1 MSVVSVVGCQ
11 VEFSATSFS
20 LLKWPP
26 VDCGA
31 SLCDPETS

>member
-20 LLKWPP
+20 LLQWTP
-26 VDCGA
+26 VDSGA
-31 SLCDPETS
+31 ALCDPETS